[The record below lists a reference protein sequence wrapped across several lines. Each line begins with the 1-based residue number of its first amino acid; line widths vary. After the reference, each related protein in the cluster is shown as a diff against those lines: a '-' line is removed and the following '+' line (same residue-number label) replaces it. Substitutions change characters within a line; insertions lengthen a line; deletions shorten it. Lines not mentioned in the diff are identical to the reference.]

1 MLGLWRATSIK
12 ILSSQETIT
21 HQIIT
26 LLSVD
31 LSHLSEGVFA
41 MIPRHVGGEIYHM
54 KVKLLCANV
63 LFIFIEKR
71 KLI

>member
-1 MLGLWRATSIK
+1 MISCEIPWPWRECWQMLLHTF
-12 ILSSQETIT
+12 
-21 HQIIT
+21 
-26 LLSVD
+26 
-31 LSHLSEGVFA
+31 LSHLTEGVSF

-54 KVKLLCANV
+54 KVKILYVHV